1 MPNSLPCLFHRFSRL
16 GDLLSIVGQN
26 LIILVV
32 QIVSLFGII
41 VHVLSVALF
50 AQPSI
55 QTRNDLFVLFKLVF
69 EDFDTLLKLG
79 NAAGLRLKKK
89 ELLFLQISISK
100 PPNKTY
106 ITVYILSQLGVC
118 VHRRVQQKTHEN
130 KNGQAHKN
138 KDFGWGH

>member
-1 MPNSLPCLFHRFSRL
+1 MPSSLPCLFYRFSRL
-16 GDLLSIVGQN
+16 DDLLSIVGQN

-69 EDFDTLLKLG
+69 EDFDALLKLG
-79 NAAGLRLKKK
+79 NAAGLRLKGK
-89 ELLFLQISISK
+89 ELLFLKISISK
-100 PPNKTY
+100 PPK
-106 ITVYILSQLGVC
+106 
-118 VHRRVQQKTHEN
+118 
-130 KNGQAHKN
+130 
-138 KDFGWGH
+138 